1 MNAIEKLNNERAK
14 AQSNYEKMVADAL
27 VKRCKESKA
36 LCEDVLKANKTLA
49 NCFEYIKSKAKK
61 EAKNG
66 CAVVEDDKVY
76 EWAEDYYHAQNL
88 DIDKPKPKT
97 EAPKYDVKK
106 AIAQAQ
112 ASVAKSAPKKSA
124 PQKKATVVQL
134 PKKQTAPTKPTPK
147 PAPKTP
153 TIKVNSDGQFSL
165 F

>member
-36 LCEDVLKANKTLA
+36 LCEDVLKADKTLA
-49 NCFEYIKSKAKK
+49 NCFEYIKSKARK

-66 CAVVEDDKVY
+66 CAAIEDSVVY

-106 AIAQAQ
+106 AISQAQ

-124 PQKKATVVQL
+124 PQKKATIT
-134 PKKQTAPTKPTPK
+134 PITKKVTAPK